1 MKERPILFSAPMVRA
16 LLDGTKSQTR
26 RQVRLPRNWVP
37 NRDELPDM
45 LDGALVIEPRG
56 IAVTDQTEDTYD
68 LLPCPYGAPGDRLW
82 VRETW
87 AWDGA
92 ASRLVEYRADW
103 SCRRCPPGVR
113 CEHGPDRWRPSIYM
127 PRWASRIVLELT
139 SVRAE
144 RLHAITPADAIAEG
158 VGGLSSYRSLWDGIN
173 GAGAWRL
180 NPWVWVLGLRRV
192 TP

>member
-1 MKERPILFSAPMVRA
+1 MKERPILFSAQMVRA
-16 LLDGTKSQTR
+16 LLDGAKSQTR

-37 NRDELPDM
+37 NHDERPAM

-56 IAVTDQTEDTYD
+56 IAVTDQTEGTYG
-68 LLPCPYGAPGDRLW
+68 LLPCPYGVPGDRLW

-87 AWDGA
+87 CNGMTEDGYDG
-92 ASRLVEYRADW
+92 VCYRASGDV
-103 SCRRCPPGVR
+103 CMEG
-113 CEHGPDRWRPSIYM
+113 RWRPSIYM

-139 SVRAE
+139 SVRVE

-158 VGGLSSYRSLWDGIN
+158 VVSLAAYRPLWNGIN

-180 NPWVWVLGLRRV
+180 NPWVWVLGLRRLK
-192 TP
+192 P